1 MRDGQR
7 DLDIM
12 IYGATGFVGR
22 LTAQYLAK
30 ARPDIRVGLAGRSAD
45 RLHAIR
51 QAFGAA
57 AQSWPVIVAELSD
70 RAAMKAMAARARV
83 VVSTVGPYSRHG
95 LPVVAA
101 CAATGTDY
109 ADLTGEVPFVRNSI
123 DSHHEEAIDTGAR
136 IVHSCGFDSIPSD
149 LSVYALHRRIVE
161 DGAGE
166 LTDTTWVLRDYS
178 GGGSSGG
185 TVATM
190 IELMRVPSSDPGM
203 RRIVEDPYSLS
214 PNRGAEP
221 ELGAQPDMPLL
232 RGADIAPELTGMWT
246 GGYLMALY
254 NTRCVRRTNTVLD
267 YAYGRRFRY
276 TETMN
281 MGSWFGAPMVAA
293 MTNST
298 ITGASRY
305 GGRYLQLLPSGMLE
319 RLTPSP
325 GTGFDQGSRG
335 RYKVETYTTTTA
347 GARYVATI
355 AQQAD
360 PGYAATAVMLGQS
373 AMTLAFDREALSERR
388 GVLTPVTAMGDAL
401 LARLPPAGVTI
412 STARLR

>member
-1 MRDGQR
+1 MRDGRR
-7 DLDIM
+7 DLDILV
-12 IYGATGFVGR
+12 YGATGFVGT
-22 LTAQYLAK
+22 LTAQYLAR
-30 ARPDIRVGLAGRSAD
+30 ARPGIRAGLAGRSAE
-45 RLHAIR
+45 RLSAVR
-51 QAFGAA
+51 RSLGAG
-57 AQSWPVIVAELSD
+57 AQNWPLITAELSD
-70 RAAMKAMAARARV
+70 AAAMTAMAARTRV

-95 LPVVAA
+95 LPVVGA
-101 CAATGTDY
+101 CAAAGTDY

-123 DSHHEEAIDTGAR
+123 DLYHKRALDSGAR

-149 LSVYALHRRIVE
+149 LSVYALHRRVVE
-161 DGAGE
+161 DDEGE
-166 LTDTTWVLRDYS
+166 LGPTTWVLRDYS

-190 IELMRVPSSDPGM
+190 IELMRIPSNDPGM
-203 RRIVEDPYSLS
+203 RQIVEDPYSLS
-214 PNRGAEP
+214 PDRGAEP
-221 ELGAQPDMPLL
+221 DLGPQPDMPLL

-254 NTRCVRRTNTVLD
+254 NTRCVRRTNALLD

-281 MGSWFGAPMVAA
+281 MGSWFAAPLVAA
-293 MTNST
+293 MTNTT
-298 ITGASRY
+298 ITSASRF
-305 GGRYLQLLPSGMLE
+305 GGTYLQLLPPGLLE
-319 RLTPSP
+319 RVTPAP

-335 RYKVETYTTTTA
+335 RYKVETYTTTTS
-347 GARYVATI
+347 GARYLATI

-373 AMTLAFDREALSERR
+373 ALTLAFDRERLSDRR

-401 LARLPPAGVTI
+401 LARLPAAGVTI
-412 STARLR
+412 KTARLS